1 MPSVFLGLR
10 VDRDVNGAI
19 VDHQRVAKWDQLTGF
34 LRTHHS
40 GDDGSGDDG
49 SFGAAQLAWRVSV
62 RAGGGQSLVH
72 VFGEIHYA
80 SGTSRPAC
88 DSFVPNIDHCWK
100 RPVVIDV

>member
-1 MPSVFLGLR
+1 MPSVILGLR
-10 VDRDVNGAI
+10 VDGDVNGAI

-49 SFGAAQLAWRVSV
+49 SFGAAELAWRVSV
-62 RAGGGQSLVH
+62 RAGGGQSLEYVL
-72 VFGEIHYA
+72 GEIHY
-80 SGTSRPAC
+80 TSSTGRPAC
-88 DSFVPNIDHCWK
+88 DSFVPNIDHGGK